1 MSFEVAIGKIIQQSC
16 LNGFDYY
23 LFHLLL
29 IYFVTEFGQ
38 KNSIL
43 TTIHFVQAAFLVHNS
58 EGF

>member
-43 TTIHFVQAAFLVHNS
+43 IMIHFVRVVFHVHNL
-58 EGF
+58 EEF